1 MTSRRRTAALLFIC
15 IFLTSSCKRSTKRRI
30 AVVPKGQSHIFWQS
44 IHAGAVKAGNELG
57 VEILWNGPPLE
68 NDFSRQIGIVEDFIN
83 QGVDG
88 IVLAPSNGESMV
100 PVVER
105 AAHEHI
111 PVTIFDSGIK
121 TDKYVSYVSTDNYR
135 GGVIAAE
142 RMGELLPQGGKIV
155 VVATMPG
162 SVSTIE
168 RENGFR
174 ETIEKKFPKIQIV
187 AMQYGMAEHSK
198 SLAVAEDMMAAN
210 PTIVAMF
217 CSNESGTVG
226 GVQAAKSKGIAGK
239 LKIVGFDSSPTLIED
254 MKAGN
259 LDSLVV
265 QNPFKMGYLS
275 VETLVD
281 QIQGKTPEK
290 RIDTGA
296 TLVTTTNLTQP
307 DIQELLNPPL
317 STYLK

>member
-142 RMGELLPQGGKIV
+142 RMG
-155 VVATMPG
+155 
-162 SVSTIE
+162 
-168 RENGFR
+168 
-174 ETIEKKFPKIQIV
+174 
-187 AMQYGMAEHSK
+187 
-198 SLAVAEDMMAAN
+198 
-210 PTIVAMF
+210 
-217 CSNESGTVG
+217 
-226 GVQAAKSKGIAGK
+226 
-239 LKIVGFDSSPTLIED
+239 
-254 MKAGN
+254 
-259 LDSLVV
+259 
-265 QNPFKMGYLS
+265 
-275 VETLVD
+275 
-281 QIQGKTPEK
+281 
-290 RIDTGA
+290 
-296 TLVTTTNLTQP
+296 
-307 DIQELLNPPL
+307 
-317 STYLK
+317 